1 MNFTV
6 MNNFYKNNRNNYTTK
21 ETKQNKEEGEVIY
34 LVSCQ
39 PC

>member
-1 MNFTV
+1 MNFPV
-6 MNNFYKNNRNNYTTK
+6 MNFYKNNRNNYTTK
-21 ETKQNKEEGEVIY
+21 ETKQNKEGEVIH